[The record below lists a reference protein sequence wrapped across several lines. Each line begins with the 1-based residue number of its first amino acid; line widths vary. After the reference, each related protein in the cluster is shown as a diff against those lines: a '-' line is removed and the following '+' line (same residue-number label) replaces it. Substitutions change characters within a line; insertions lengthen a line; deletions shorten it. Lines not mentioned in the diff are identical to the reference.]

1 MNVVEINKIISHLSG
16 MDVNDLRTLYD
27 TIYLKLVRHNGYAV
41 DYNPTST
48 ALLGCHSNTLL
59 LGSFEQSSSSLHQS
73 ICRQKKDATRRV
85 IVGCAVVE
93 ILTGTRIK
101 VDETVITSLLA

>member
-41 DYNPTST
+41 DYNPTLTLT

-59 LGSFEQSSSSLHQS
+59 IGASEQS
-73 ICRQKKDATRRV
+73 
-85 IVGCAVVE
+85 
-93 ILTGTRIK
+93 K
-101 VDETVITSLLA
+101 VAAHFIGPYVDKI